1 MFDYQN
7 SEDLQE
13 LREYIEN
20 IQAEN
25 KELRDKLNHIK
36 MVGYGN
42 YKSIEKDIKE
52 HFQNNELICID
63 DILHIIDNEIE
74 KTGNLCTMCDGVNMY
89 VKYEYALNTISKL
102 GSCFRVNPISQLNK
116 CDTCGD
122 GNKLNCA
129 RYIAQ
134 KALDTPTAKEAVE
147 KAHSEFE
154 KYKNKTSL

>member
-1 MFDYQN
+1 MKEEILKEAY
-7 SEDLQE
+7 EA
-13 LREYIEN
+13 IKK
-20 IQAEN
+20 EN
-25 KELRDKLNHIK
+25 KELKDKMSHIK
-36 MVGYGN
+36 MLGYGD
-42 YKSIEKDIKE
+42 YDSIEKE
-52 HFQNNELICID
+52 LGAYFANNKTVSESK
-63 DILHIIDNEIE
+63 ILEIIEDAIE
-74 KTGNLCTMCDGVNMY
+74 QTQNLCTMCDGVNMY

>member
-1 MFDYQN
+1 MKEQIWQDAYDKLKQ
-7 SEDLQE
+7 
-13 LREYIEN
+13 
-20 IQAEN
+20 EN
-25 KELRDKLNHIK
+25 KELKDKLNHIK

-89 VKYEYALNTISKL
+89 VKYEATLRELDNILQGMKGNDSLEPLRKL
-102 GSCFRVNPISQLNK
+102 
-116 CDTCGD
+116 
-122 GNKLNCA
+122 
-129 RYIAQ
+129 IAN
-134 KALDTPTAKEAVE
+134 AFNAPTSEEAVK

-154 KYKNKTSL
+154 KYDNKTSL